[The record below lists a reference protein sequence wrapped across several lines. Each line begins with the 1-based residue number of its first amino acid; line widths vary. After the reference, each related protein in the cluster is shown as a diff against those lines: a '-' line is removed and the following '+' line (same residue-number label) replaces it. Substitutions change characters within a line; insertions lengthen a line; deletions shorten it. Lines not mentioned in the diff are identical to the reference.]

1 MGQGGV
7 GFIRDGAPVLGA
19 AACSPRDCGRR
30 PRGYGGRMKRLP
42 LLVLMLL
49 AVVGPAAEEARRG
62 MVAAVHHLASE
73 AGVEIMRRGGNAVDA
88 AVVTGLV
95 LGVVDSHNSGLGGG
109 CFLLVRLSSGEVV
122 ALDGRET
129 APAAAT
135 ADMFLRQGKAVP
147 ELSRTGALAVAV
159 PGQAAVFHEAV
170 IRYGKLPWKVHCEMA
185 AQIAEA
191 GFPVPRA
198 YAARIAAVAQDLAAF
213 PSSRAIF
220 LHADG
225 TPLREGEIHQQPELA
240 KTLRA
245 LGAGGPDWFY
255 RGPFARATAKW
266 MRDNGGLITEADF
279 AAYAFKR
286 RTPLET
292 TYHGRRIVGMPP
304 PSSGGVHVAQILNI
318 LEAKGPVR
326 PEDSPHVVAE
336 AMKLAFADR
345 AFWLGDPAFTKVPRG
360 LADQDYGR
368 DLAAKIDVAKVTP
381 VKGHGTPPR
390 ADEHVFEKHTT
401 HFSAADAAGNWVA
414 CTSTINT
421 SYGSKVVVPGTGVV
435 LNNEMD
441 DFAAEAGAPNAFG
454 LVGAEANLPAPGK
467 RPLSSMSPTLVF
479 EGERPVLAI
488 GAAGGPTI
496 ISQTLLAL
504 LHILD
509 EGDTPAQAL
518 ARPRFHQQWS
528 PDELRVEKSMPSA
541 LKDDLRRRGHVL
553 KEVDIIGSTQAVG
566 QPVKDGPFVGAH
578 DPRSREGRAAG
589 W

>member
-1 MGQGGV
+1 MKRGRLVVGLLLFLATVAGQGQE
-7 GFIRDGAPVLGA
+7 P
-19 AACSPRDCGRR
+19 
-30 PRGYGGRMKRLP
+30 
-42 LLVLMLL
+42 
-49 AVVGPAAEEARRG
+49 RRG

-109 CFLLVRLSSGEVV
+109 CFLLLRLPSGEVV

-170 IRYGKLPWKVHCEMA
+170 TRYGKLPWKVHCEMA

-198 YAARIAAVAQDLAAF
+198 YATRIAAVARDLAKF
-213 PSSRAIF
+213 PASRAIF
-220 LHADG
+220 LRADG
-225 TPLREGEIHQQPELA
+225 TPLQEGEIHQQPELA

-255 RGPFARATAKW
+255 RGPFAQATAKW
-266 MRDNGGLITEADF
+266 MRENGGLITEADF
-279 AAYAFKR
+279 AAYTFKR

-360 LADQDYGR
+360 LADKDYGR
-368 DLAAKIDVAKVTP
+368 ALAAKIDVAKATP

>member
-1 MGQGGV
+1 
-7 GFIRDGAPVLGA
+7 
-19 AACSPRDCGRR
+19 
-30 PRGYGGRMKRLP
+30 MKRWP
-42 LLVLMLL
+42 LIVLMLL
-49 AVVGPAAEEARRG
+49 TLVGRAAEEPWRG

-109 CFLLVRLSSGEVV
+109 CFLLLRLPSGEVV

-147 ELSRTGALAVAV
+147 ELSRTGALAVAI

-191 GFPVPRA
+191 GFPVPRT
-198 YAARIAAVAQDLAAF
+198 YASRIAAVAKDLAAF
-213 PSSRAIF
+213 PASRAIF
-220 LHADG
+220 LRADG
-225 TPLREGEIHQQPELA
+225 TPLQQGEIHQQPELA

-255 RGPFARATAKW
+255 RGPFAQATAKW
-266 MRDNGGLITEADF
+266 MRENGGLITEADF
-279 AAYAFKR
+279 AAYTFKR

-318 LEAKGPVR
+318 LEAKGSVR
-326 PEDSPHVVAE
+326 SEDFPHVVAE

-360 LADQDYGR
+360 LADKDYGQS
-368 DLAAKIDVAKVTP
+368 LAARIDVAKATL
-381 VKGHGTPPR
+381 VKDHGTPPR

-401 HFSAADAAGNWVA
+401 HFSAADAAGNWVS

-421 SYGSKVVVPGTGVV
+421 SYGSKVVVPGMGVV

-589 W
+589 F

>member
-1 MGQGGV
+1 
-7 GFIRDGAPVLGA
+7 
-19 AACSPRDCGRR
+19 
-30 PRGYGGRMKRLP
+30 MKRLP
-42 LLVLMLL
+42 LLVLMLFL
-49 AVVGPAAEEARRG
+49 ATVAGQGQEPRRG

-109 CFLLVRLSSGEVV
+109 CFLLLRLPSGEVV

-170 IRYGKLPWKVHCEMA
+170 TRYGKLPWKVHCEMA

-198 YAARIAAVAQDLAAF
+198 YATRIAAVARDLAKF
-213 PSSRAIF
+213 PASRAIF
-220 LHADG
+220 LRADG
-225 TPLREGEIHQQPELA
+225 TPLQEGEIHQQPELA

-255 RGPFARATAKW
+255 RGPFAQATAKW
-266 MRDNGGLITEADF
+266 MRENGGLITEADF
-279 AAYAFKR
+279 AAYTFKR

-360 LADQDYGR
+360 LADKDYGR
-368 DLAAKIDVAKVTP
+368 ALAAKIDVAKATL
-381 VKGHGTPPR
+381 VKDHGTPPR

-401 HFSAADAAGNWVA
+401 HFSAADAAGNWVS

-421 SYGSKVVVPGTGVV
+421 SYGSKVVVPGMGVV

>member
-1 MGQGGV
+1 
-7 GFIRDGAPVLGA
+7 
-19 AACSPRDCGRR
+19 
-30 PRGYGGRMKRLP
+30 MKRWP
-42 LLVLMLL
+42 LIVLMLL
-49 AVVGPAAEEARRG
+49 TLVGRAAEEPRRG

-109 CFLLVRLSSGEVV
+109 CFLLLRLPSGEVV

-147 ELSRTGALAVAV
+147 ELSRTGALAVAI

-198 YAARIAAVAQDLAAF
+198 YAARIAAVAKDLAAF
-213 PSSRAIF
+213 PASRAIF
-220 LHADG
+220 LRADG
-225 TPLREGEIHQQPELA
+225 TPLQEGEIHQQPELA

-255 RGPFARATAKW
+255 RGPFAQATAKW
-266 MRDNGGLITEADF
+266 MRENGGLITEADF
-279 AAYAFKR
+279 AAYTFKR

-318 LEAKGPVR
+318 LEAKGSVR
-326 PEDSPHVVAE
+326 SEDFPHVVAE

-360 LADQDYGR
+360 LADKDYGQS
-368 DLAAKIDVAKVTP
+368 LAARIDVAKATL
-381 VKGHGTPPR
+381 VKDHGTPPR

-401 HFSAADAAGNWVA
+401 HFSAADAAGNWVS

-421 SYGSKVVVPGTGVV
+421 SYGSKVVVPGMGVV

-578 DPRSREGRAAG
+578 DPRSREGRTAG
-589 W
+589 F

>member
-1 MGQGGV
+1 
-7 GFIRDGAPVLGA
+7 
-19 AACSPRDCGRR
+19 
-30 PRGYGGRMKRLP
+30 MKRWP
-42 LLVLMLL
+42 LIVLMLL
-49 AVVGPAAEEARRG
+49 TLVGRAAEEPRRG

-109 CFLLVRLSSGEVV
+109 CFLLLRLPSGEVV

-147 ELSRTGALAVAV
+147 ELSRTGALAVAI

-198 YAARIAAVAQDLAAF
+198 YASRIAAVAKDLAAF
-213 PSSRAIF
+213 PASRAIF
-220 LHADG
+220 LRADG
-225 TPLREGEIHQQPELA
+225 TPLQEGEIHQQPELA

-255 RGPFARATAKW
+255 RGPFAQATAKW
-266 MRDNGGLITEADF
+266 MRENGGLITEADF
-279 AAYAFKR
+279 AAYTFKR

-318 LEAKGPVR
+318 LEAKGSVR
-326 PEDSPHVVAE
+326 SEDFPHVVAE

-360 LADQDYGR
+360 LADKDYGQS
-368 DLAAKIDVAKVTP
+368 LAARIDVAKATL
-381 VKGHGTPPR
+381 VKDHGTPPR

-401 HFSAADAAGNWVA
+401 HFSAADAAGNWVS

-421 SYGSKVVVPGTGVV
+421 SYGSKVVVPGMGVV

-589 W
+589 F

>member
-1 MGQGGV
+1 
-7 GFIRDGAPVLGA
+7 
-19 AACSPRDCGRR
+19 
-30 PRGYGGRMKRLP
+30 MKRWP
-42 LLVLMLL
+42 LIVLMLL
-49 AVVGPAAEEARRG
+49 TLVGRAAEEPRRG

-109 CFLLVRLSSGEVV
+109 CFLLLRLPSGEVV

-147 ELSRTGALAVAV
+147 ELSRTGALAVAI

-191 GFPVPRA
+191 GFPVPRV
-198 YAARIAAVAQDLAAF
+198 YAARIAAVAKDLAAF
-213 PSSRAIF
+213 PASRAIF
-220 LHADG
+220 LRADG
-225 TPLREGEIHQQPELA
+225 TPLQEGEIHQQPELA

-255 RGPFARATAKW
+255 RGPFAQATAKW
-266 MRDNGGLITEADF
+266 MRENGGLITEADF
-279 AAYAFKR
+279 AAYTFKR

-292 TYHGRRIVGMPP
+292 TYHGRRIIGMPP

-318 LEAKGPVR
+318 LEAKGSVR
-326 PEDSPHVVAE
+326 SEDFPHVVAE

-360 LADQDYGR
+360 LADKDYGQS
-368 DLAAKIDVAKVTP
+368 LAAKIDVAKATL
-381 VKGHGTPPR
+381 VKDHGTPPR

-401 HFSAADAAGNWVA
+401 HFSAADAAGNWVS

-421 SYGSKVVVPGTGVV
+421 SYGSKVVVPGMGVV

-589 W
+589 F

>member
-1 MGQGGV
+1 MKRGRLVVGLLLFLATVAGQGQE
-7 GFIRDGAPVLGA
+7 P
-19 AACSPRDCGRR
+19 
-30 PRGYGGRMKRLP
+30 
-42 LLVLMLL
+42 
-49 AVVGPAAEEARRG
+49 RRG

-109 CFLLVRLSSGEVV
+109 CFLLLRLPSGEVV

-170 IRYGKLPWKVHCEMA
+170 TRYGKLPWKVHCEMA

-198 YAARIAAVAQDLAAF
+198 YATRIAAVARDLAKF
-213 PSSRAIF
+213 PASRAIF
-220 LHADG
+220 LRADG
-225 TPLREGEIHQQPELA
+225 TPLQEGEIHQQPELA

-255 RGPFARATAKW
+255 RGPFAQATAKW
-266 MRDNGGLITEADF
+266 MRENGGLITEADF
-279 AAYAFKR
+279 AAYTFKR

-368 DLAAKIDVAKVTP
+368 SLAAKIDVAKATP

>member
-1 MGQGGV
+1 
-7 GFIRDGAPVLGA
+7 
-19 AACSPRDCGRR
+19 
-30 PRGYGGRMKRLP
+30 MKRWP
-42 LLVLMLL
+42 LIVLMLL
-49 AVVGPAAEEARRG
+49 TLVGRAAEEPRRG

-109 CFLLVRLSSGEVV
+109 CFLLLRLPSGEVV

-147 ELSRTGALAVAV
+147 ELSRTGALAVAI

-198 YAARIAAVAQDLAAF
+198 YASRIAAVAKDLAAF
-213 PSSRAIF
+213 PASRAIF
-220 LHADG
+220 LRADG
-225 TPLREGEIHQQPELA
+225 TPLQEGEIHQQPELA

-255 RGPFARATAKW
+255 RGPFAQATAKW
-266 MRDNGGLITEADF
+266 MRENGGLITEADF
-279 AAYAFKR
+279 AAYTFKR

-318 LEAKGPVR
+318 LEAKGSVR
-326 PEDSPHVVAE
+326 SEDFPHVVAE

-360 LADQDYGR
+360 LADKDYGQS
-368 DLAAKIDVAKVTP
+368 LAARIDVAKATL
-381 VKGHGTPPR
+381 VKDHGTPPR

-401 HFSAADAAGNWVA
+401 HFSAADAAGNWVS

-421 SYGSKVVVPGTGVV
+421 SYGSKVVVPGMGVV

-467 RPLSSMSPTLVF
+467 RPLSSMTPTLVF

>member
-1 MGQGGV
+1 MKRGRLVVGLLLFLATVAGQGQE
-7 GFIRDGAPVLGA
+7 P
-19 AACSPRDCGRR
+19 
-30 PRGYGGRMKRLP
+30 
-42 LLVLMLL
+42 
-49 AVVGPAAEEARRG
+49 RRG

-109 CFLLVRLSSGEVV
+109 CFLLLRLPSGEVV

-170 IRYGKLPWKVHCEMA
+170 TRYGKLPWKVHCEMA

-198 YAARIAAVAQDLAAF
+198 YATRIAAVARDLAKF
-213 PSSRAIF
+213 PASRAIF
-220 LHADG
+220 LRADG
-225 TPLREGEIHQQPELA
+225 TPLQEGEIHQQPELA

-255 RGPFARATAKW
+255 RGPFAQATAKW
-266 MRDNGGLITEADF
+266 MRENGGLITEADF
-279 AAYAFKR
+279 AAYTFKR

-360 LADQDYGR
+360 LADKDYGR
-368 DLAAKIDVAKVTP
+368 ALAAKIDVAKATL
-381 VKGHGTPPR
+381 VKDHGTPPR

>member
-1 MGQGGV
+1 
-7 GFIRDGAPVLGA
+7 
-19 AACSPRDCGRR
+19 
-30 PRGYGGRMKRLP
+30 
-42 LLVLMLL
+42 
-49 AVVGPAAEEARRG
+49 
-62 MVAAVHHLASE
+62 
-73 AGVEIMRRGGNAVDA
+73 
-88 AVVTGLV
+88 V

-109 CFLLVRLSSGEVV
+109 CFLLLRLPSGEVV

-135 ADMFLRQGKAVP
+135 EDMFLRQGKAVP

-159 PGQAAVFHEAV
+159 PGQVAVFHEAV
-170 IRYGKLPWKVHCEMA
+170 TRYGKLPWKVHCEMA
-185 AQIAEA
+185 ARIAEA

-198 YAARIAAVAQDLAAF
+198 YAARIAAVAQDLATF

-220 LHADG
+220 LRADG

-255 RGPFARATAKW
+255 RGPFARAAAKW
-266 MRDNGGLITEADF
+266 MRENGGLITEADF

-318 LEAKGPVR
+318 LEAKGTLR
-326 PEDSPHVVAE
+326 AEDAPHVIAE

-360 LADQDYGR
+360 LADKEYGR
-368 DLAAKIDVAKVTP
+368 ALAAKIDLAKVTP
-381 VKGHGTPPR
+381 VKVHGTPPR
-390 ADEHVFEKHTT
+390 ADEYVFEKHTT

-414 CTSTINT
+414 CTATINT

-528 PDELRVEKSMPSA
+528 PDELRVEKSMPA
-541 LKDDLRRRGHVL
+541 AIKEDLRRRGHVL
-553 KEVDIIGSTQAVG
+553 NEVDIIGSTQAVG

-578 DPRSREGRAAG
+578 DPRSREGRAAA

>member
-1 MGQGGV
+1 
-7 GFIRDGAPVLGA
+7 
-19 AACSPRDCGRR
+19 
-30 PRGYGGRMKRLP
+30 MKRWP
-42 LLVLMLL
+42 LIVLMLL
-49 AVVGPAAEEARRG
+49 TLVGRAAEEPRRG

-109 CFLLVRLSSGEVV
+109 CFLLLRLPSGEVV

-147 ELSRTGALAVAV
+147 ELSRTGALAVAI

-198 YAARIAAVAQDLAAF
+198 YASRIAAVAKDLAAF
-213 PSSRAIF
+213 PASRAIF
-220 LHADG
+220 LRADG
-225 TPLREGEIHQQPELA
+225 TPLQEGEIHQQPELA

-255 RGPFARATAKW
+255 RGPFAQATAKW
-266 MRDNGGLITEADF
+266 MRENGGLITEADF
-279 AAYAFKR
+279 AAYTFKR

-292 TYHGRRIVGMPP
+292 TYHGRRIIGMPP

-318 LEAKGPVR
+318 LEAKGSVR
-326 PEDSPHVVAE
+326 SEDFPHVVAE

-360 LADQDYGR
+360 LADKDYGQS
-368 DLAAKIDVAKVTP
+368 LAAKIDVAKATL
-381 VKGHGTPPR
+381 VKDHGTPPR

-401 HFSAADAAGNWVA
+401 HFSAADAAGNWVS

-421 SYGSKVVVPGTGVV
+421 SYGSKVVVPGMGVV

>member
-1 MGQGGV
+1 MKRGRLVVGLLLFLATVAGQGQE
-7 GFIRDGAPVLGA
+7 P
-19 AACSPRDCGRR
+19 
-30 PRGYGGRMKRLP
+30 
-42 LLVLMLL
+42 
-49 AVVGPAAEEARRG
+49 RRG

-109 CFLLVRLSSGEVV
+109 CFLLLRLPSGEVV

-170 IRYGKLPWKVHCEMA
+170 TRYGKLPWKVHCEMA

-198 YAARIAAVAQDLAAF
+198 YAARIAAVARDLAKF
-213 PSSRAIF
+213 PASRAIF
-220 LHADG
+220 LRADG
-225 TPLREGEIHQQPELA
+225 TPLQEGEIHQQPELA
-240 KTLRA
+240 KTLRS

-255 RGPFARATAKW
+255 RGPFAQATAKW
-266 MRDNGGLITEADF
+266 MRENGGLITEADF
-279 AAYAFKR
+279 AAYTFKR

-360 LADQDYGR
+360 LADKDYGR
-368 DLAAKIDVAKVTP
+368 ALAAKIDVAKVTS
-381 VKGHGTPPR
+381 VKDHGTPPR
-390 ADEHVFEKHTT
+390 SDEHVFEKHTT
-401 HFSAADAAGNWVA
+401 HFSAADAAGNWVS

-566 QPVKDGPFVGAH
+566 QPVKDGPFIGAH

>member
-1 MGQGGV
+1 
-7 GFIRDGAPVLGA
+7 
-19 AACSPRDCGRR
+19 
-30 PRGYGGRMKRLP
+30 MKRWP
-42 LLVLMLL
+42 LIVLMLL
-49 AVVGPAAEEARRG
+49 TLVGRAAEEPRRG

-109 CFLLVRLSSGEVV
+109 CFLLLRLPSGEVV

-147 ELSRTGALAVAV
+147 ELSRTGALAVAI

-198 YAARIAAVAQDLAAF
+198 YASRIAAVAKDLAAF
-213 PSSRAIF
+213 PASRAIF
-220 LHADG
+220 LRADG
-225 TPLREGEIHQQPELA
+225 TPLQQGEIHQQPELA

-255 RGPFARATAKW
+255 RGPFAQATAKW
-266 MRDNGGLITEADF
+266 MRENGGLITEADF
-279 AAYAFKR
+279 AAYTFKR

-292 TYHGRRIVGMPP
+292 TYHGRRIIGMPP

-318 LEAKGPVR
+318 LEAKGSVR
-326 PEDSPHVVAE
+326 SEDFPHVVAE

-360 LADQDYGR
+360 LADKDYGR
-368 DLAAKIDVAKVTP
+368 ALAAKIDVAKATL
-381 VKGHGTPPR
+381 VKDHGTPPR

-421 SYGSKVVVPGTGVV
+421 SYGSKVVVPGMGVV

-589 W
+589 F

>member
-1 MGQGGV
+1 
-7 GFIRDGAPVLGA
+7 
-19 AACSPRDCGRR
+19 
-30 PRGYGGRMKRLP
+30 MKRWP
-42 LLVLMLL
+42 LIVLMLL
-49 AVVGPAAEEARRG
+49 TLVGRAAEEPRRG

-109 CFLLVRLSSGEVV
+109 CFLLLRLPSGEVV

-147 ELSRTGALAVAV
+147 DLSRTGALAVAI

-198 YAARIAAVAQDLAAF
+198 YAARIAAVAKDLAAF
-213 PSSRAIF
+213 PASRAIF
-220 LHADG
+220 LRADG
-225 TPLREGEIHQQPELA
+225 TPLQQGEIHQQPELA

-255 RGPFARATAKW
+255 RGPFAQATAKW
-266 MRDNGGLITEADF
+266 MRENGGLITEADF
-279 AAYAFKR
+279 AAYTFKR

-318 LEAKGPVR
+318 LEAKGSVR
-326 PEDSPHVVAE
+326 SEDFPHVVAE

-360 LADQDYGR
+360 LADKDYGQS
-368 DLAAKIDVAKVTP
+368 LAARIDVAKATL
-381 VKGHGTPPR
+381 VKDHGTPPR

-401 HFSAADAAGNWVA
+401 HFSAADAAGNWVS

-421 SYGSKVVVPGTGVV
+421 SYGSKVVVPGMGVV

>member
-1 MGQGGV
+1 
-7 GFIRDGAPVLGA
+7 
-19 AACSPRDCGRR
+19 
-30 PRGYGGRMKRLP
+30 MKRWP
-42 LLVLMLL
+42 LIVLMLL
-49 AVVGPAAEEARRG
+49 TLVGRAAEEPRRG

-109 CFLLVRLSSGEVV
+109 CFLLLRLPSGEVV

-147 ELSRTGALAVAV
+147 ELSRTGALAVAI

-198 YAARIAAVAQDLAAF
+198 YAARIAAVAKDLAAF
-213 PSSRAIF
+213 PASRAIF
-220 LHADG
+220 LRADG
-225 TPLREGEIHQQPELA
+225 TPLQEGEIHQQPELA

-255 RGPFARATAKW
+255 RGPFAQATAKW
-266 MRDNGGLITEADF
+266 MRENGGLITEADF
-279 AAYAFKR
+279 AAYTFKR

-318 LEAKGPVR
+318 LEAKGSVR
-326 PEDSPHVVAE
+326 SEDFPHVVAE

-360 LADQDYGR
+360 LADKDYGQS
-368 DLAAKIDVAKVTP
+368 LAARIDVAKATL
-381 VKGHGTPPR
+381 VKDHGTPPR

-401 HFSAADAAGNWVA
+401 HFSAADAAGNWVS

-421 SYGSKVVVPGTGVV
+421 SYGSKVVVPGMGVV

-589 W
+589 F

>member
-1 MGQGGV
+1 MKRGHLAVGLLLFLAAVAGQGQE
-7 GFIRDGAPVLGA
+7 P
-19 AACSPRDCGRR
+19 
-30 PRGYGGRMKRLP
+30 
-42 LLVLMLL
+42 
-49 AVVGPAAEEARRG
+49 RRG

-109 CFLLVRLSSGEVV
+109 CFLLLRLPSGEVV

-159 PGQAAVFHEAV
+159 PGQVAVFHEAV
-170 IRYGKLPWKVHCEMA
+170 TRYGKLPWKVHCEMA
-185 AQIAEA
+185 ARIAEA

-198 YAARIAAVAQDLAAF
+198 YAARIAAVAQDLATF

-220 LHADG
+220 LRADG

-255 RGPFARATAKW
+255 RGPFARAAAKW
-266 MRDNGGLITEADF
+266 MRENGGLITEEDF

-304 PSSGGVHVAQILNI
+304 PSSGGVHVAQILNL

-326 PEDSPHVVAE
+326 PEDSPHVIAE

-360 LADQDYGR
+360 LADKEYGR
-368 DLAAKIDVAKVTP
+368 ALAAKIDLAKVTP
-381 VKGHGTPPR
+381 VKVHGTPPR
-390 ADEHVFEKHTT
+390 ADEYVFEKHTT

-414 CTSTINT
+414 CTATINT

-528 PDELRVEKSMPSA
+528 PDELRVEKSMPA
-541 LKDDLRRRGHVL
+541 AIKEDLRRRGHVL
-553 KEVDIIGSTQAVG
+553 NEVDIIGSTQAVG

-578 DPRSREGRAAG
+578 DPRSRDGRAAA

>member
-1 MGQGGV
+1 
-7 GFIRDGAPVLGA
+7 
-19 AACSPRDCGRR
+19 
-30 PRGYGGRMKRLP
+30 MKRL
-42 LLVLMLL
+42 LLFVLMLL
-49 AVVGPAAEEARRG
+49 ALGVQAADEYRQG

-73 AGVEIMRRGGNAVDA
+73 AGVEAMRQGGNAVDA

-95 LGVVDSHNSGLGGG
+95 LGVVDSHNSGIGGG
-109 CFLLVRLSSGEVV
+109 CFMLIRRPDGEIV

-135 ADMFLRQGKAVP
+135 ADMFVRNGHAVD

-159 PGQAAVFHEAV
+159 PGQVAVFYEAV
-170 IRYGKLPWKVHCEMA
+170 TRYGKLPWKVHCEMA
-185 AQIAEA
+185 AKIAED

-198 YAARIAAVAQDLAAF
+198 YASRLASVAGDLAKF

-225 TPLREGEIHQQPELA
+225 TPLQEGEMHKQPELA
-240 KTLRA
+240 KALRS
-245 LGAGGPDWFY
+245 LGAGGADWFY
-255 RGPFARATAKW
+255 RGPFAQATAKW
-266 MRDNGGLITEADF
+266 MRENGGLITEADF
-279 AAYAFKR
+279 AAYAFQR

-292 TYHGRRIVGMPP
+292 TYHGHRIVGMPP

-318 LEAKGPVR
+318 LEAKGAGK
-326 PEDSPHVVAE
+326 PEDFTHTVAE

-360 LADQDYGR
+360 LADKEYGR
-368 DLAAKIDVAKVTP
+368 SLAAKIDVTMVTP
-381 VKGHGTPPR
+381 VKDHGTPPR

-401 HFSAADAAGNWVA
+401 HFSSADVAGNWVA

-421 SYGSKVVVPGTGVV
+421 SYGSKIVVPGMGVV

-441 DFAAEAGAPNAFG
+441 DFAAEPGAPNAFG

-467 RPLSSMSPTLVF
+467 RPLSSMSPTIVF
-479 EGERPVLAI
+479 DGQRPILAI

-496 ISQTLLAL
+496 ISQTLLSI

-528 PDELRVEKSMPSA
+528 PDELRVEKSMPEA
-541 LKDDLRRRGHVL
+541 MKADLRRRGHVL
-553 KEVDIIGSTQAVG
+553 NEVEFIGSTQAVG
-566 QPVKDGPFVGAH
+566 QPEAGGPFIGAH
-578 DPRSREGRAAG
+578 DPRSREGRAVG

>member
-1 MGQGGV
+1 
-7 GFIRDGAPVLGA
+7 
-19 AACSPRDCGRR
+19 
-30 PRGYGGRMKRLP
+30 MKRWP
-42 LLVLMLL
+42 LIVLMLL
-49 AVVGPAAEEARRG
+49 TLVGRAAEEPRRG

-109 CFLLVRLSSGEVV
+109 CFLLLRLPSGEVV

-147 ELSRTGALAVAV
+147 ELSRTGALAVAI

-198 YAARIAAVAQDLAAF
+198 YAARIAAVAKDLAAF
-213 PSSRAIF
+213 PASRAIF
-220 LHADG
+220 LRADG
-225 TPLREGEIHQQPELA
+225 TPLQEGEIHQQPELA

-255 RGPFARATAKW
+255 RGPFAQATAKW
-266 MRDNGGLITEADF
+266 MRENGGLITEADF
-279 AAYAFKR
+279 AAYTFKR

-292 TYHGRRIVGMPP
+292 TYHGRRIIGMPP

-318 LEAKGPVR
+318 LEAKGSVR
-326 PEDSPHVVAE
+326 SEDFPHVVAE

-360 LADQDYGR
+360 LADKDYGQS
-368 DLAAKIDVAKVTP
+368 LAAKIDVAKVTP
-381 VKGHGTPPR
+381 VKEHGTPPR

-401 HFSAADAAGNWVA
+401 HFSAADAAGNWVS

-421 SYGSKVVVPGTGVV
+421 SYGSKVVVPGMGVV

-589 W
+589 F

>member
-1 MGQGGV
+1 
-7 GFIRDGAPVLGA
+7 
-19 AACSPRDCGRR
+19 
-30 PRGYGGRMKRLP
+30 MKRLP
-42 LLVLMLL
+42 LFVLMLL
-49 AVVGPAAEEARRG
+49 TVVGRAAEEPRRG

-109 CFLLVRLSSGEVV
+109 CFLLLRLPSGEIV

-129 APAAAT
+129 APAAST
-135 ADMFLRQGKAVP
+135 PDMFVRNGQAVP
-147 ELSRTGALAVAV
+147 ELSRTGALAVGV
-159 PGQAAVFHEAV
+159 PGQVAVFHEAV
-170 IRYGKLPWKVHCEMA
+170 TRYGKLPWKVHCEMA
-185 AQIAEA
+185 AQVAEA

-198 YAARIAAVAQDLAAF
+198 YAARIAAVAKDLAKF

-225 TPLREGEIHQQPELA
+225 SPLKEGEIHKQPELA

-255 RGPFARATAKW
+255 RGPFAQATAKW

-318 LEAKGPVR
+318 LEAKGPIR
-326 PEDSPHVVAE
+326 AADAPHVIAE

-360 LADQDYGR
+360 LADKDYGQS
-368 DLAAKIDVAKVTP
+368 LAAKIDVTKVTK
-381 VKGHGTPPR
+381 VKDHGMPPR

-528 PDELRVEKSMPSA
+528 PDELRVEKSMPEA
-541 LKDDLRRRGHVL
+541 MKADLRRRGHVL
-553 KEVDIIGSTQAVG
+553 NEVDTIGSTQAVG
-566 QPVKDGPFVGAH
+566 QPVKGGPFVGAH

>member
-1 MGQGGV
+1 
-7 GFIRDGAPVLGA
+7 
-19 AACSPRDCGRR
+19 
-30 PRGYGGRMKRLP
+30 MKRWP
-42 LLVLMLL
+42 LIVLMLL
-49 AVVGPAAEEARRG
+49 TLVGRAAEEPRRG

-109 CFLLVRLSSGEVV
+109 CFLLLRLPSGEVV

-147 ELSRTGALAVAV
+147 ELSRTGALAVAI

-198 YAARIAAVAQDLAAF
+198 YAARIAAVAKDLAAF
-213 PSSRAIF
+213 PASRAIF
-220 LHADG
+220 LRADG
-225 TPLREGEIHQQPELA
+225 TPLQEGEIHQQPELA

-255 RGPFARATAKW
+255 RGPFAQATAKW
-266 MRDNGGLITEADF
+266 MRENGGLITEADF
-279 AAYAFKR
+279 AAYTFKR

-318 LEAKGPVR
+318 LEAKGSVR
-326 PEDSPHVVAE
+326 SEDFPHVVAE

-360 LADQDYGR
+360 LADKDYGQS
-368 DLAAKIDVAKVTP
+368 LAARIDVAKATL
-381 VKGHGTPPR
+381 VKDHGTPPR

-401 HFSAADAAGNWVA
+401 HFSAADAAGNWVS

-421 SYGSKVVVPGTGVV
+421 SYGSKVVVPGMGVV

>member
-1 MGQGGV
+1 
-7 GFIRDGAPVLGA
+7 
-19 AACSPRDCGRR
+19 
-30 PRGYGGRMKRLP
+30 MKRWP
-42 LLVLMLL
+42 LIVLMLL
-49 AVVGPAAEEARRG
+49 TLVGRAAEEPRRG

-109 CFLLVRLSSGEVV
+109 CFLLLRLPSGEVV

-147 ELSRTGALAVAV
+147 ELSRTGALAVAI

-198 YAARIAAVAQDLAAF
+198 YASRIAAVAKDLAAF
-213 PSSRAIF
+213 PASRAIF
-220 LHADG
+220 LRADG
-225 TPLREGEIHQQPELA
+225 TPLQQGEIHQQPELA

-255 RGPFARATAKW
+255 RGPFAQATAKW
-266 MRDNGGLITEADF
+266 MRENGGLITEADF
-279 AAYAFKR
+279 AAYTFKR

-318 LEAKGPVR
+318 LEAKGSVR
-326 PEDSPHVVAE
+326 SEDFPHVVAE

-360 LADQDYGR
+360 LADKDYGQS
-368 DLAAKIDVAKVTP
+368 LAAKIDVAKATL
-381 VKGHGTPPR
+381 VKDHGTPPR

-421 SYGSKVVVPGTGVV
+421 SYGSKVVVPGMGVV

-589 W
+589 F

>member
-1 MGQGGV
+1 MKRGRLVVGLLLFLATVAGQGQE
-7 GFIRDGAPVLGA
+7 P
-19 AACSPRDCGRR
+19 
-30 PRGYGGRMKRLP
+30 
-42 LLVLMLL
+42 
-49 AVVGPAAEEARRG
+49 RRG

-109 CFLLVRLSSGEVV
+109 CFLLLRLPSGEVV

-170 IRYGKLPWKVHCEMA
+170 TRYGKLPWKVHCEMA

-198 YAARIAAVAQDLAAF
+198 YATRIAAVARDLAKF
-213 PSSRAIF
+213 PASRAIF
-220 LHADG
+220 LRADG
-225 TPLREGEIHQQPELA
+225 TPLQEGEIHQQPELA

-255 RGPFARATAKW
+255 RGPFAQATAKW
-266 MRDNGGLITEADF
+266 MRENGGLITEADF
-279 AAYAFKR
+279 AAYTFKR

-360 LADQDYGR
+360 LADKDYGR
-368 DLAAKIDVAKVTP
+368 ALAAKIDVAKATP

-421 SYGSKVVVPGTGVV
+421 SYGSKVVVPGMGVV

>member
-1 MGQGGV
+1 
-7 GFIRDGAPVLGA
+7 
-19 AACSPRDCGRR
+19 
-30 PRGYGGRMKRLP
+30 MKRWP
-42 LLVLMLL
+42 LIVLMLL
-49 AVVGPAAEEARRG
+49 TLVGRAAEEPRRG

-109 CFLLVRLSSGEVV
+109 CFLLIRLPSGEIV

-147 ELSRTGALAVAV
+147 ELSRTGALAVAI

-198 YAARIAAVAQDLAAF
+198 YAARIAAVAKDLAAF
-213 PSSRAIF
+213 PASRAIF
-220 LHADG
+220 LRADG
-225 TPLREGEIHQQPELA
+225 TPLQEGEIHQQPELA

-255 RGPFARATAKW
+255 RGPFAQATAKW
-266 MRDNGGLITEADF
+266 MRENGGLITEADF
-279 AAYAFKR
+279 AAYTFKR

-292 TYHGRRIVGMPP
+292 TYHGRRIIGMPP

-318 LEAKGPVR
+318 LEAKGSVR
-326 PEDSPHVVAE
+326 SEDFPHVVAE

-360 LADQDYGR
+360 LADKDYGQS
-368 DLAAKIDVAKVTP
+368 LAAKIDVAKATL
-381 VKGHGTPPR
+381 VKDHGTPPR

-421 SYGSKVVVPGTGVV
+421 SYGSKVVVPGMGVV

-589 W
+589 F

>member
-1 MGQGGV
+1 
-7 GFIRDGAPVLGA
+7 
-19 AACSPRDCGRR
+19 
-30 PRGYGGRMKRLP
+30 
-42 LLVLMLL
+42 
-49 AVVGPAAEEARRG
+49 

-109 CFLLVRLSSGEVV
+109 CFLLLRLPSGEVV

-170 IRYGKLPWKVHCEMA
+170 TRYGKLPWKVHCEMA

-198 YAARIAAVAQDLAAF
+198 YASRIAAVAKDLAAF
-213 PSSRAIF
+213 PASRAIF
-220 LHADG
+220 LRADG
-225 TPLREGEIHQQPELA
+225 TPLQEGEIHQQPELA

-255 RGPFARATAKW
+255 RGPFAQATAKW
-266 MRDNGGLITEADF
+266 MRENGGLITEADF
-279 AAYAFKR
+279 AAYTFKR

-360 LADQDYGR
+360 LADKDYGR
-368 DLAAKIDVAKVTP
+368 ALAAKIDVAKVTS

>member
-1 MGQGGV
+1 
-7 GFIRDGAPVLGA
+7 
-19 AACSPRDCGRR
+19 
-30 PRGYGGRMKRLP
+30 MKRWP
-42 LLVLMLL
+42 LIVLMLL
-49 AVVGPAAEEARRG
+49 TLVGRAAEEPRRG

-109 CFLLVRLSSGEVV
+109 CFLLLRLPSGEVV

-147 ELSRTGALAVAV
+147 ELSRTGALAVAI

-191 GFPVPRA
+191 GFPVPRT
-198 YAARIAAVAQDLAAF
+198 YASRIAAVAKDLAAF
-213 PSSRAIF
+213 PASRAIF
-220 LHADG
+220 LRADG
-225 TPLREGEIHQQPELA
+225 TPLQEGEIHQQPELA

-255 RGPFARATAKW
+255 RGPFAQATAKW
-266 MRDNGGLITEADF
+266 MRENGGLITEADF
-279 AAYAFKR
+279 AAYTFKR

-318 LEAKGPVR
+318 LEAKGSVR
-326 PEDSPHVVAE
+326 SEDFPHVVAE

-360 LADQDYGR
+360 LADKDYGQS
-368 DLAAKIDVAKVTP
+368 LAARIDVAKATL
-381 VKGHGTPPR
+381 VKDHGTPPR

-401 HFSAADAAGNWVA
+401 HFSAADAAGNWVS

-421 SYGSKVVVPGTGVV
+421 SYGSKVVVPGMGVV

-589 W
+589 F

>member
-1 MGQGGV
+1 
-7 GFIRDGAPVLGA
+7 
-19 AACSPRDCGRR
+19 
-30 PRGYGGRMKRLP
+30 MKRWP
-42 LLVLMLL
+42 LIVLMLL
-49 AVVGPAAEEARRG
+49 TLVGRAAEEPRRG

-109 CFLLVRLSSGEVV
+109 CFLLLRLPSGEVV

-147 ELSRTGALAVAV
+147 ELSRTGALAVAI

-198 YAARIAAVAQDLAAF
+198 YASRIAAVAKDLAAF
-213 PSSRAIF
+213 PASRAIF
-220 LHADG
+220 LRADG
-225 TPLREGEIHQQPELA
+225 TPLQEGEIHQQPELA

-255 RGPFARATAKW
+255 RGPFAQATAKW
-266 MRDNGGLITEADF
+266 MRENGGLITEADF
-279 AAYAFKR
+279 AAYTFKR

-292 TYHGRRIVGMPP
+292 TYHGRRIIGMPP

-318 LEAKGPVR
+318 LEAKGSVR
-326 PEDSPHVVAE
+326 SEDFPHVVAE

-360 LADQDYGR
+360 LADKDYGQS
-368 DLAAKIDVAKVTP
+368 LAAKIDVAKATL
-381 VKGHGTPPR
+381 VKDHGTPPR

-421 SYGSKVVVPGTGVV
+421 SYGSKVVVPGMGVV

-589 W
+589 F

>member
-1 MGQGGV
+1 
-7 GFIRDGAPVLGA
+7 
-19 AACSPRDCGRR
+19 
-30 PRGYGGRMKRLP
+30 MKRWP
-42 LLVLMLL
+42 LIVLMLL
-49 AVVGPAAEEARRG
+49 TLVGRAAEEPRRG

-109 CFLLVRLSSGEVV
+109 CFLLLRLPSGEVV

-147 ELSRTGALAVAV
+147 ELSRTGALAVAI

-198 YAARIAAVAQDLAAF
+198 YASRIAAVAKDLAAF
-213 PSSRAIF
+213 PASRAIF
-220 LHADG
+220 LRADG
-225 TPLREGEIHQQPELA
+225 TPLQEGEIHQQPELA

-255 RGPFARATAKW
+255 RGPFAQATAKW
-266 MRDNGGLITEADF
+266 MRENGGLITEADF
-279 AAYAFKR
+279 AAYTFKR

-318 LEAKGPVR
+318 LEAKGSVR
-326 PEDSPHVVAE
+326 SEDFPHVVAE

-360 LADQDYGR
+360 LADKDYGQS
-368 DLAAKIDVAKVTP
+368 LAARIDVAKATL
-381 VKGHGTPPR
+381 VKDHGTPPR

-401 HFSAADAAGNWVA
+401 HFSAADAAGNWVS

-421 SYGSKVVVPGTGVV
+421 SYGSKVVVPGMGVV

>member
-1 MGQGGV
+1 
-7 GFIRDGAPVLGA
+7 
-19 AACSPRDCGRR
+19 
-30 PRGYGGRMKRLP
+30 MKRWP
-42 LLVLMLL
+42 LIVLMLL
-49 AVVGPAAEEARRG
+49 TLVGRAAEEPRRG

-109 CFLLVRLSSGEVV
+109 CFLLLRLPSGEVV

-147 ELSRTGALAVAV
+147 ELSRTGALAVAI

-198 YAARIAAVAQDLAAF
+198 YAARIAAVAKDLAAF
-213 PSSRAIF
+213 PASRAIF
-220 LHADG
+220 LRADG
-225 TPLREGEIHQQPELA
+225 TPLQEGEIHQQPELA

-255 RGPFARATAKW
+255 RGPFAQATAKW
-266 MRDNGGLITEADF
+266 MRENGGLITEADF
-279 AAYAFKR
+279 AAYTFKR

-292 TYHGRRIVGMPP
+292 TYHGRRIIGMPP

-318 LEAKGPVR
+318 LEAKGSVR
-326 PEDSPHVVAE
+326 SEDFPHVVAE

-360 LADQDYGR
+360 LADKDYGQS
-368 DLAAKIDVAKVTP
+368 LAAKIDVAKATL
-381 VKGHGTPPR
+381 VKDHGTPPR

-401 HFSAADAAGNWVA
+401 HFSAADAAGNWVS

-421 SYGSKVVVPGTGVV
+421 SYGSKVVVPGMGVV

-589 W
+589 F

>member
-1 MGQGGV
+1 
-7 GFIRDGAPVLGA
+7 
-19 AACSPRDCGRR
+19 
-30 PRGYGGRMKRLP
+30 
-42 LLVLMLL
+42 
-49 AVVGPAAEEARRG
+49 
-62 MVAAVHHLASE
+62 
-73 AGVEIMRRGGNAVDA
+73 MR
-88 AVVTGLV
+88 
-95 LGVVDSHNSGLGGG
+95 
-109 CFLLVRLSSGEVV
+109 E
-122 ALDGRET
+122 
-129 APAAAT
+129 
-135 ADMFLRQGKAVP
+135 
-147 ELSRTGALAVAV
+147 
-159 PGQAAVFHEAV
+159 
-170 IRYGKLPWKVHCEMA
+170 
-185 AQIAEA
+185 
-191 GFPVPRA
+191 
-198 YAARIAAVAQDLAAF
+198 
-213 PSSRAIF
+213 
-220 LHADG
+220 
-225 TPLREGEIHQQPELA
+225 
-240 KTLRA
+240 
-245 LGAGGPDWFY
+245 
-255 RGPFARATAKW
+255 
-266 MRDNGGLITEADF
+266 NGGLITEADF

-318 LEAKGPVR
+318 LEAKGPIR
-326 PEDSPHVVAE
+326 AADAPHVIAE

-360 LADQDYGR
+360 LADKDYGQS
-368 DLAAKIDVAKVTP
+368 LAAKIDVTKVTK
-381 VKGHGTPPR
+381 VKDHGTPAR

-435 LNNEMD
+435 LNNQMD
-441 DFAAEAGAPNAFG
+441 DFASEPGAPNAFG

-479 EGERPVLAI
+479 EGDRPVLAI

-528 PDELRVEKSMPSA
+528 PDELRVEKSMPEA
-541 LKDDLRRRGHVL
+541 MKADLRRRGHVL
-553 KEVDIIGSTQAVG
+553 NEVETIGSTQAVA
-566 QPVKDGPFVGAH
+566 QPAKDGPFVGAH
-578 DPRSREGRAAG
+578 DPRSREGRSAG

>member
-1 MGQGGV
+1 
-7 GFIRDGAPVLGA
+7 
-19 AACSPRDCGRR
+19 
-30 PRGYGGRMKRLP
+30 MKRWP
-42 LLVLMLL
+42 LIVLMLL
-49 AVVGPAAEEARRG
+49 TLVGRAAEEPRRG

-109 CFLLVRLSSGEVV
+109 CFLLLRLPSGEVV

-147 ELSRTGALAVAV
+147 ELSRTGALAVAI

-198 YAARIAAVAQDLAAF
+198 YASRIAAVAKDLAAF
-213 PSSRAIF
+213 PASRAIF
-220 LHADG
+220 LRADG
-225 TPLREGEIHQQPELA
+225 TPLQEGEIHQQPELA

-255 RGPFARATAKW
+255 RGPFAQATAKW
-266 MRDNGGLITEADF
+266 MRENGGLITEADF
-279 AAYAFKR
+279 AAYTFKR

-318 LEAKGPVR
+318 LEAKGSVR
-326 PEDSPHVVAE
+326 SEDFPHVVAE

-360 LADQDYGR
+360 LADKDYGQS
-368 DLAAKIDVAKVTP
+368 LAAKIDVAKATL
-381 VKGHGTPPR
+381 VKDHGTPPR

-401 HFSAADAAGNWVA
+401 HFSAADAAGNWVS

-421 SYGSKVVVPGTGVV
+421 SYGSKVVVPGMGVV

>member
-1 MGQGGV
+1 
-7 GFIRDGAPVLGA
+7 
-19 AACSPRDCGRR
+19 
-30 PRGYGGRMKRLP
+30 MKRWP
-42 LLVLMLL
+42 LIVLMLL
-49 AVVGPAAEEARRG
+49 TLVGRAAEEPRRG

-109 CFLLVRLSSGEVV
+109 CFLLLRLPSGEVV

-147 ELSRTGALAVAV
+147 ELSRTGALAVAI

-198 YAARIAAVAQDLAAF
+198 YAARIAAVAKDLAAF
-213 PSSRAIF
+213 PASRAIF
-220 LHADG
+220 LRADG
-225 TPLREGEIHQQPELA
+225 TPLQQGEIHQQPELA

-255 RGPFARATAKW
+255 RGPFAQATAKW
-266 MRDNGGLITEADF
+266 MRENGGLITEADF
-279 AAYAFKR
+279 AAYTFKR

-318 LEAKGPVR
+318 LEAKGSVR
-326 PEDSPHVVAE
+326 SEDFPHVVAE

-360 LADQDYGR
+360 LADKDYGQS
-368 DLAAKIDVAKVTP
+368 LAAKIDVAKATL
-381 VKGHGTPPR
+381 VKDHGTPPR

-421 SYGSKVVVPGTGVV
+421 SYGSKVVVPGMGVV

-589 W
+589 F

>member
-1 MGQGGV
+1 
-7 GFIRDGAPVLGA
+7 
-19 AACSPRDCGRR
+19 
-30 PRGYGGRMKRLP
+30 MKRWP
-42 LLVLMLL
+42 LIVLMLL
-49 AVVGPAAEEARRG
+49 TLVGRAAEEPRRG

-109 CFLLVRLSSGEVV
+109 CFLLLRLPSGEVV

-147 ELSRTGALAVAV
+147 ELSRTGALAVAI

-198 YAARIAAVAQDLAAF
+198 YASRIAAVAKDLAAF
-213 PSSRAIF
+213 PASRAIF
-220 LHADG
+220 LRADG
-225 TPLREGEIHQQPELA
+225 TPLQEGEIHQQPELA

-255 RGPFARATAKW
+255 RGPFAQATAKW
-266 MRDNGGLITEADF
+266 MRENGGLITEADF
-279 AAYAFKR
+279 AAYTFKR

-318 LEAKGPVR
+318 LEAKGSVR
-326 PEDSPHVVAE
+326 SEDFPHVVAE

-360 LADQDYGR
+360 LADKDYGQS
-368 DLAAKIDVAKVTP
+368 LAAKIDVAKATL
-381 VKGHGTPPR
+381 VKDHGTPPR

-401 HFSAADAAGNWVA
+401 HFSAADAAGNWVS

-421 SYGSKVVVPGTGVV
+421 SYGSKVVVPGMGVV

-589 W
+589 F

>member
-1 MGQGGV
+1 
-7 GFIRDGAPVLGA
+7 
-19 AACSPRDCGRR
+19 
-30 PRGYGGRMKRLP
+30 MKRWP
-42 LLVLMLL
+42 LIVLMLL
-49 AVVGPAAEEARRG
+49 TLVGRAAEEPRRG

-109 CFLLVRLSSGEVV
+109 CFLLLRLPSGEVV

-147 ELSRTGALAVAV
+147 ELSRTGALAVAI

-198 YAARIAAVAQDLAAF
+198 YAARIAAVAKDLAAF
-213 PSSRAIF
+213 PASRAIF
-220 LHADG
+220 LRADG
-225 TPLREGEIHQQPELA
+225 TPLQQGEIHQQPELA

-255 RGPFARATAKW
+255 RGPFAQATAKW
-266 MRDNGGLITEADF
+266 MRENGGLITEADF
-279 AAYAFKR
+279 AAYTFKR

-318 LEAKGPVR
+318 LEAKGSVR
-326 PEDSPHVVAE
+326 SEDFPHVVAE

-360 LADQDYGR
+360 LADKDYGQS
-368 DLAAKIDVAKVTP
+368 LAAKIDVAKATL
-381 VKGHGTPPR
+381 VKDHGTPPR

-401 HFSAADAAGNWVA
+401 HFSAADAAGNWVS

-421 SYGSKVVVPGTGVV
+421 SYGSKVVVPGMGVV

-589 W
+589 F

>member
-1 MGQGGV
+1 
-7 GFIRDGAPVLGA
+7 
-19 AACSPRDCGRR
+19 
-30 PRGYGGRMKRLP
+30 MKRWP
-42 LLVLMLL
+42 LIVLMLL
-49 AVVGPAAEEARRG
+49 TLVGRAAEEPRRG

-109 CFLLVRLSSGEVV
+109 CFLLLRLPSGEVV

-147 ELSRTGALAVAV
+147 ELSRTGALAVAI

-198 YAARIAAVAQDLAAF
+198 YAARIAAVAKDLAAF
-213 PSSRAIF
+213 PASRAIF
-220 LHADG
+220 LRADG
-225 TPLREGEIHQQPELA
+225 TPLQQGEIHQQPELA

-255 RGPFARATAKW
+255 RGPFAQATAKW
-266 MRDNGGLITEADF
+266 MRENGGLITEADF
-279 AAYAFKR
+279 AAYTFKR

-318 LEAKGPVR
+318 LEAKGSVR
-326 PEDSPHVVAE
+326 SEDFPHVVAE

-360 LADQDYGR
+360 LADKDYGQS
-368 DLAAKIDVAKVTP
+368 LAARIDVAKATL
-381 VKGHGTPPR
+381 VKDHGTPPR

-401 HFSAADAAGNWVA
+401 HFSAADAAGNWVS

-421 SYGSKVVVPGTGVV
+421 SYGSKVVVPGMGVV

>member
-1 MGQGGV
+1 
-7 GFIRDGAPVLGA
+7 
-19 AACSPRDCGRR
+19 
-30 PRGYGGRMKRLP
+30 MKRWP
-42 LLVLMLL
+42 LIVLMLL
-49 AVVGPAAEEARRG
+49 TLVGRAAEEPRRG

-95 LGVVDSHNSGLGGG
+95 RGVVDSHNSGLGGG
-109 CFLLVRLSSGEVV
+109 CFLLLRLPSGEVV

-147 ELSRTGALAVAV
+147 ELSRTGALAVAI

-198 YAARIAAVAQDLAAF
+198 YASRIAAVAKDLAAF
-213 PSSRAIF
+213 PASRAIF
-220 LHADG
+220 LRADG
-225 TPLREGEIHQQPELA
+225 TPLQEGEIHQQPELA

-255 RGPFARATAKW
+255 RGPFAQATAKW
-266 MRDNGGLITEADF
+266 MRENGGLITEADF
-279 AAYAFKR
+279 AAYTFKR

-318 LEAKGPVR
+318 LEAKGSVR
-326 PEDSPHVVAE
+326 SEDFPHVVAE

-360 LADQDYGR
+360 LADKDYGQS
-368 DLAAKIDVAKVTP
+368 LAAKIDVAKATL
-381 VKGHGTPPR
+381 VKDHGTPPR

-401 HFSAADAAGNWVA
+401 HFSAADAAGNWVS

-421 SYGSKVVVPGTGVV
+421 SYGSKVVVPGMGVV

>member
-1 MGQGGV
+1 MKRGRLVVGLLLFLATVAGQGQE
-7 GFIRDGAPVLGA
+7 P
-19 AACSPRDCGRR
+19 
-30 PRGYGGRMKRLP
+30 
-42 LLVLMLL
+42 
-49 AVVGPAAEEARRG
+49 RRG

-109 CFLLVRLSSGEVV
+109 CFLLLRLPSGEVV

-170 IRYGKLPWKVHCEMA
+170 TRYGKLPWKVHCEMA

-198 YAARIAAVAQDLAAF
+198 YATRIAAVARDLAKF
-213 PSSRAIF
+213 PASRAIF
-220 LHADG
+220 LRADG
-225 TPLREGEIHQQPELA
+225 TPLQEGEIHQQPELA

-255 RGPFARATAKW
+255 RGPFAQATAKW
-266 MRDNGGLITEADF
+266 MRENGGLITEADF
-279 AAYAFKR
+279 AAYTFKR

-360 LADQDYGR
+360 LADKDYGR
-368 DLAAKIDVAKVTP
+368 ALAAKIDVAKVTS
-381 VKGHGTPPR
+381 VKDHGTPPR

-421 SYGSKVVVPGTGVV
+421 SYGSKVVVPGMGVV

-509 EGDTPAQAL
+509 EGDTPPQAL

>member
-1 MGQGGV
+1 
-7 GFIRDGAPVLGA
+7 
-19 AACSPRDCGRR
+19 
-30 PRGYGGRMKRLP
+30 MKRWP
-42 LLVLMLL
+42 LIVLMLL
-49 AVVGPAAEEARRG
+49 TLVGRAAEEPRRG

-109 CFLLVRLSSGEVV
+109 CFLLLRLPSGEVV

-147 ELSRTGALAVAV
+147 ELSRTGALAVAI

-191 GFPVPRA
+191 GFPVPRV
-198 YAARIAAVAQDLAAF
+198 YAARIAAVAKDLAAF
-213 PSSRAIF
+213 PASRAIF
-220 LHADG
+220 LRADG
-225 TPLREGEIHQQPELA
+225 TPLQEGEIHQQPELA

-255 RGPFARATAKW
+255 RGPFAQATAKW
-266 MRDNGGLITEADF
+266 MRENGGLITEADF
-279 AAYAFKR
+279 AAYTFKR

-318 LEAKGPVR
+318 LEAKGSVR
-326 PEDSPHVVAE
+326 SEDFPHVVAE

-360 LADQDYGR
+360 LADKDYGQS
-368 DLAAKIDVAKVTP
+368 LAARIDVAKATL
-381 VKGHGTPPR
+381 VKDHGTPPR

-401 HFSAADAAGNWVA
+401 HFSAADAAGNWVS

-421 SYGSKVVVPGTGVV
+421 SYGSKVVVPGMGVV

>member
-1 MGQGGV
+1 
-7 GFIRDGAPVLGA
+7 
-19 AACSPRDCGRR
+19 
-30 PRGYGGRMKRLP
+30 MKRWP
-42 LLVLMLL
+42 LIVLMLL
-49 AVVGPAAEEARRG
+49 TLVGRAAEEPRRG

-109 CFLLVRLSSGEVV
+109 CFLLLRLPSGEVV

-147 ELSRTGALAVAV
+147 ELSRTGALAVAI

-198 YAARIAAVAQDLAAF
+198 YASRIAAVAKDLAAF
-213 PSSRAIF
+213 PASRAIF
-220 LHADG
+220 LRADG
-225 TPLREGEIHQQPELA
+225 TPLQEGEIHQQPELA

-255 RGPFARATAKW
+255 RGPFAQATAKW
-266 MRDNGGLITEADF
+266 MRENGGLITEADF
-279 AAYAFKR
+279 AAYTFKR

-318 LEAKGPVR
+318 LEAKGSVR
-326 PEDSPHVVAE
+326 SEDFPHVVAE

-360 LADQDYGR
+360 LADKDYGQS
-368 DLAAKIDVAKVTP
+368 LAARIDVAKATL
-381 VKGHGTPPR
+381 VKDHGTPPR

-401 HFSAADAAGNWVA
+401 HFSAADVAGNWVS

-421 SYGSKVVVPGTGVV
+421 SYGSKVVVPGMGVV